1 LGLKGQHGS
10 RCWADQGQE
19 VVQGAV
25 ALMWMIFYVDIEERF
40 WCADKYVLIF
50 LLPQTDREKG
60 KAER

>member
-1 LGLKGQHGS
+1 
-10 RCWADQGQE
+10 

-50 LLPQTDREKG
+50 LLPQTDREKVRQ
-60 KAER
+60 KDRELE